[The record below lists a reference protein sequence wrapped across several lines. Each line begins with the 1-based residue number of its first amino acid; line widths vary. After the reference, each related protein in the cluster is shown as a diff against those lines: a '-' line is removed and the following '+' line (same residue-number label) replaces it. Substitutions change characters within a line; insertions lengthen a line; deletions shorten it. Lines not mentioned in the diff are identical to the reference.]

1 MRGYEMTSLRH
12 NVAIRT
18 VINND
23 SENLGRMTSTISK
36 AGAQIG
42 AIDLI
47 RVDGEQVIRDIS
59 INACDDAH
67 VKKITKKLN
76 AIDGVDVRFISDRTF
91 LMHLGGKIEVASKHP
106 IAHRDDLS
114 MAYTP
119 GVAKVCTH
127 IHENPMT
134 SFNLTIRKNTVA
146 VVTDG
151 SAVLGLGNIGPEAAM
166 PVMEG
171 KAMLFKEFGG
181 VDAFPIC
188 LATQDAEE
196 IIAIVK
202 ALTPTFGG
210 INLEDIAAPK
220 CFEIE
225 RRLKK
230 ELDIPV
236 FHDDQHGTAAVVIA
250 AMINSLKLVD
260 KQAENIKVVISGV
273 GAAGTA
279 CKDMLLAM
287 GVKNIVGIDR
297 QGIISR
303 GREGLNSEKEKF
315 AESTNPNNESGSL
328 TDAMVGAD
336 VFIGVSAPKLLSV
349 KHLKSMAKDPIVF
362 AMANPTPEIM
372 PEDAKDHVA
381 IIATGRSD
389 YPNQINNLLA
399 FPGIFRGAMDAH
411 ARNITND
418 MLVAAAHAIAGVIDE
433 DELSSEYIIPS
444 VFNKR
449 VMKAVS
455 RAVKAAVK
463 PEDKQNGRLD

>member
-1 MRGYEMTSLRH
+1 MTALNH
-12 NVAIRT
+12 QVAIRT
-18 VINND
+18 SIRND
-23 SENLGRMTSTISK
+23 SENLGLITHAISK
-36 AGAQIG
+36 AGAQIA

-47 RVDGEQVIRDIS
+47 RVSGDEVIRDIS
-59 INACDDAH
+59 LNALDESH
-67 VKKITKKLN
+67 VEKITQKLN
-76 AIDGVDVRFISDRTF
+76 RIDGVEVRFVSDRIF
-91 LMHLGGKIEVASKHP
+91 LMHLGGKIEVNSKYS

-114 MAYTP
+114 IAYTP
-119 GVAKVCTH
+119 GVAQVCMH

-146 VVTDG
+146 VISDG

-188 LATQDAEE
+188 LNTQDTEE

-225 RRLKK
+225 TRLKE

-236 FHDDQHGTAAVVIA
+236 FHDDQHGTAVVVIA
-250 AMINSLKLVD
+250 AMINSLKLVKKEAKD
-260 KQAENIKVVISGV
+260 IKVVISGV

-287 GVKNIVGIDR
+287 GTTRIFGVDR

-303 GREGLNSEKEKF
+303 GRDGLNSAKEHF
-315 AESTNPNNESGSL
+315 AATTNPDNETGTL
-328 TDAMVGAD
+328 ADAMQGAD
-336 VFIGVSAPKLLSV
+336 VFIGVSGPKLLSV
-349 KHLKSMAKDPIVF
+349 KHLKSMAQDPIVF
-362 AMANPTPEIM
+362 AMANPVPEIM
-372 PEDAKDHVA
+372 PEDARDHVA

-399 FPGIFRGAMDAH
+399 FPGIFRGALDAH
-411 ARNITND
+411 SARITND
-418 MLVAAAHAIAGVIDE
+418 MLVAAANAIAAVISD

-444 VFNKR
+444 VFNTG
-449 VMKAVS
+449 VMKAVAQ
-455 RAVKAAVK
+455 AVKAAVK
-463 PEDKQNGRLD
+463 PEDKQIGRLD